1 LSDDLAATLAAVRG
15 LLDGRECKLT
25 GWLPSV
31 APERLK
37 FDEFWQK
44 PQNCSTMKSFS
55 VILVFILAAF
65 SAVAQTDTNAIV
77 VPVETNAPAPPSGT
91 NAAAVPAGMSALDPV
106 GGPVGL
112 HGTNATAVPADMN
125 AATRAMSLEDCI
137 QEALQHNLDVQISRY
152 APQIQLFNVR
162 ASYGGYDPTF
172 TISGTHQYN
181 DTGPDFQ
188 NAVHIPGTSYEQN
201 TATAGLSKTPTPW
214 GMTYQLDGN
223 VSHTYNYQA
232 SLFTNSDNSG
242 GQIGVTLTQPLLNN
256 FWIDQT
262 RLNIRVGKN
271 RLQYSEQGLRLQVIT
286 SVTAVETAYYELI
299 YAQENVK
306 VQQEALALAQTQ
318 LDQDRQR
325 VQIGTL
331 AQLDVQ
337 QDGAQVATS
346 KANLIAA
353 QYTLVTDQNTLKN
366 LLTDEYLRWHDKDIQ
381 PTATITNAP
390 LQLFDL
396 QDSWNKGM
404 TERPDL
410 LQSRLNVEQ
419 QGILL
424 KFSYNQLFPSLDLI
438 GTYGFNGTGQ
448 QFNDTFNQFNAGSR
462 PFYSYGVQLS
472 TPLSN
477 VGPRNTYKAGKV
489 TLQQLLLQ
497 LKQFEQNI
505 MVQID
510 NAVKNAQST
519 YESVNATRQ
528 ARIYAEAAL
537 DAEQKK
543 YAVGKST
550 TFIVLQL
557 QNTLTANRAQEIR
570 SLANYYEALV
580 NLAQAEGTTLER
592 NRINIEVK

>member
-1 LSDDLAATLAAVRG
+1 MNFG
-15 LLDGRECKLT
+15 KGRK
-25 GWLPSV
+25 
-31 APERLK
+31 
-37 FDEFWQK
+37 
-44 PQNCSTMKSFS
+44 NCSTMKSFS
-55 VILVFILAAF
+55 VLLVFILTAV
-65 SAVAQTDTNAIV
+65 SVVAQTNANPAVVPADTNAPPLPAAVIQ
-77 VPVETNAPAPPSGT
+77 TNTNTMATAAPA
-91 NAAAVPAGMSALDPV
+91 
-106 GGPVGL
+106 
-112 HGTNATAVPADMN
+112 
-125 AATRAMSLEDCI
+125 REMSLEDCI

-162 ASYGGYDPTF
+162 ATYGGYDPTL
-172 TISGTHQYN
+172 TLSGTHQYN

-201 TATAGLSKTPTPW
+201 SVTAGLSQTPTPW
-214 GMTYQLDGN
+214 GMTYQLAGN
-223 VSHTYNYQA
+223 VSHTYNYNLN
-232 SLFTNSDNSG
+232 SPILTNSDNSG
-242 GQIGVTLTQPLLNN
+242 GQIGITLTQPLLNN

-286 SVTAVETAYYELI
+286 SVTAVENAYYELI
-299 YAQENVK
+299 YAQENVQ

-337 QDGAQVATS
+337 QDEAQVATS

-353 QYTLVTDQNTLKN
+353 QYTLVTDQNALKN
-366 LLTDEYLRWHDKDIQ
+366 LLTDQYAKWHDMDIR
-381 PTATITNAP
+381 PAATLTNAP

-396 QDSWNKGM
+396 QDSWSKGM
-404 TERPDL
+404 SQRPDL

-419 QGILL
+419 QGIQL
-424 KFSYNQLFPSLDLI
+424 KYLHNQIFPSLDLV
-438 GTYGFNGTGQ
+438 GTYGFNGTGE
-448 QFNDTFNQFNAGSR
+448 QFHDTFDQIGDGSR
-462 PFYSYGVQLS
+462 PFYSYGVQFS

-477 VGPRNTYKAGKV
+477 VGPRNQYKAGKV
-489 TLQQLLLQ
+489 TMQQLLLQ
-497 LKQFEQNI
+497 LKQFEQNV
-505 MVQID
+505 MVEID

-519 YESVNATRQ
+519 YESVGATRQ

-550 TFIVLQL
+550 TLAVLIL
-557 QNTLTANRAQEIR
+557 QNTLTADRGQEIR
-570 SLANYYEALV
+570 ALANYYEALA
-580 NLAQAEGTTLER
+580 NLAQQEGSTLER
-592 NRINIEVK
+592 NHINIEVK